1 MRLRRW
7 RHLSAMLL
15 IVGGLLEAVAL
26 TVSSFISP
34 PGTTFLGATI
44 LLGDTAGLVCI
55 GCGLVTNGV
64 SLAGRGRTALK
75 IAGALAVVAAF
86 VNAVQTATA
95 APLGPG
101 PSQAAYVLYVITVVV
116 AAARLLSNANLRGP
130 ARWAIAVPAGCF
142 ILNIVTLYV
151 PVPSPGVFLLPWAGT
166 AVAGVLLAR
175 SLRQSSTNEPHPA

>member
-1 MRLRRW
+1 MRSRRW
-7 RHLSAMLL
+7 GHTGAVLL
-15 IVGGLLEAVAL
+15 IAGGLLETVAL
-26 TVSSFISP
+26 TIGSFISP
-34 PGTTFLGATI
+34 PGTSFLGATI
-44 LLGDTAGLVCI
+44 LLGYTAGLVCI
-55 GCGLVTNGV
+55 GCGLVANGV
-64 SLAGRGRTALK
+64 SLAGRGRTVLK
-75 IAGALAVVAAF
+75 IAGVLAVVAAL

-151 PVPSPGVFLLPWAGT
+151 PVPAPGVFILPWVGT
-166 AVAGVLLAR
+166 AFAGVLLVR
-175 SLRQSSTNEPHPA
+175 SLRQSSANKAHPA